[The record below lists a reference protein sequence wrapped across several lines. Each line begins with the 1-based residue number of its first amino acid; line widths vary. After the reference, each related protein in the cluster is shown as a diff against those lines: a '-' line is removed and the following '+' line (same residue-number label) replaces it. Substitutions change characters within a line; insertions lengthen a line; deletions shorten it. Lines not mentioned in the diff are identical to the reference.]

1 MTDETK
7 TTPSTNPRAV
17 GFAFA
22 FLAIGLGALQG
33 VGPTE
38 LAIRACV
45 MGGVATICTKLFSS
59 LWHYLSDE
67 ELEADSR
74 M

>member
-1 MTDETK
+1 MTEETK
-7 TTPSTNPRAV
+7 VPPSTNPRAV

-22 FLAIGLGALQG
+22 FLALGLGALQS
-33 VGPTE
+33 VGPAE
-38 LAIRACV
+38 LAIRATV
-45 MGGVATICTKLFSS
+45 MGVVATICAKLVSS